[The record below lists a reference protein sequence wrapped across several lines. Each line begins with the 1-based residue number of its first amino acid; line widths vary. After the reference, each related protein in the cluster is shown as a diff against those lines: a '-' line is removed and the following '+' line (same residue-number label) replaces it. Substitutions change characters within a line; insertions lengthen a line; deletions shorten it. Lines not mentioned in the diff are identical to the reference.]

1 MSKLSENVHSTL
13 NQIPKFKLFNFSQY
27 ALKFPDVIQLTLGEP
42 DFNTPDHIKLAAI
55 KAIINNHTR
64 YAPQRGIPALL
75 NAISADVEQKLGLHY
90 DPKDEIIVTNGVTEG
105 CYATIMALANP
116 GDIFLLPT
124 PGFPMYVADV
134 AIAGAEIVEIDISK
148 DNFKLTPRLLQKY
161 LDKYGDRVK
170 GLIMVN
176 PSNPTGVAM
185 NQAELDALADVIR
198 GKNIFVISDEIYN
211 CLWYED
217 EIGSIAKA
225 LPEQTI
231 MFNGFSKTYCM
242 TGWRIGYIC
251 APREISAQ
259 IFKVHCFALTDTVTF
274 VQDAAIEALV
284 NGQDD
289 CLPMKKA
296 YIERRDYICDALAKM
311 GWEHPFPQGAFYV
324 FAKAPEFLE
333 QDDEKLA
340 YDLINNAKIAVA
352 PGSYFGKGG
361 EHYLRFSY
369 AISLN
374 DIKIAMERL
383 KKYTAERKLQ

>member
-148 DNFKLTPRLLQKY
+148 DNFKLTP
-161 LDKYGDRVK
+161 
-170 GLIMVN
+170 
-176 PSNPTGVAM
+176 PT
-185 NQAELDALADVIR
+185 LT
-198 GKNIFVISDEIYN
+198 KIS
-211 CLWYED
+211 
-217 EIGSIAKA
+217 G
-225 LPEQTI
+225 
-231 MFNGFSKTYCM
+231 
-242 TGWRIGYIC
+242 
-251 APREISAQ
+251 
-259 IFKVHCFALTDTVTF
+259 
-274 VQDAAIEALV
+274 
-284 NGQDD
+284 
-289 CLPMKKA
+289 
-296 YIERRDYICDALAKM
+296 
-311 GWEHPFPQGAFYV
+311 
-324 FAKAPEFLE
+324 
-333 QDDEKLA
+333 
-340 YDLINNAKIAVA
+340 
-352 PGSYFGKGG
+352 
-361 EHYLRFSY
+361 
-369 AISLN
+369 
-374 DIKIAMERL
+374 
-383 KKYTAERKLQ
+383 